1 MIHLWKFILMI
12 NISNKKLK
20 QNKIA
25 KIHNGIKHLF
35 CKFVCLLLFC
45 LIIVY
50 FSNHLSGQDI
60 LHVIVYDEDSVVNE
74 KIGSI
79 QIDLNDLYEKGLLD
93 DILLCNSI

>member
-1 MIHLWKFILMI
+1 
-12 NISNKKLK
+12 
-20 QNKIA
+20 
-25 KIHNGIKHLF
+25 LF
-35 CKFVCLLLFC
+35 CKLVCLLLFC

>member
-1 MIHLWKFILMI
+1 
-12 NISNKKLK
+12 
-20 QNKIA
+20 
-25 KIHNGIKHLF
+25 
-35 CKFVCLLLFC
+35 

-93 DILLCNSI
+93 DILLSNSI